1 MNAELIQEFRDGITD
16 FRAEKYSAARNAFL
30 WCVNIEPGSCDA
42 IRAVAITENNAEGP
56 STADQIT
63 RMWETRDTYGKL
75 LAACRL
81 PATHLNVKRETGM
94 WGVTTKLC
102 TLNDIVLAYA
112 DTLIDGS
119 RFDEAEEALRD
130 ANPNIPWTA
139 LTKTHLYYATR
150 RWNDVLTASEG
161 LSTARLHTHSDAVSD
176 PLEPDYWAQSLS
188 SLMAGEALC
197 HLEQYRAGI
206 ERLAAALE
214 CPNEKVSGHAA
225 YIAGLAYRS
234 VGDEKSSTEMLAL
247 AVSRTPTSEVLHASG
262 DPTVRLDITSA
273 EMIEGRA
280 DKWNYLTEPS
290 LLKERAQKAHD
301 SRESLLE
308 LANAEL
314 ADFIGLES
322 VKHQVLLLQAKTE
335 AAMARESKGMESA
348 SKNNH
353 MQFVGPPGC
362 IQGDALIAVN
372 RAGKGF
378 TMPLRDVVRKFNNL
392 ETNSSWAWDMNIPT
406 YVQREVNGNVRLGK
420 LAGAWHSGVKTT
432 YTVTTDTGR
441 TVRATDEHPFLTERG
456 WLRLDQLVV
465 GDEVHVRGVQ
475 SSKGRQSKPRYRTVC
490 VANHPYSGRRN
501 RVAIHR
507 LIAEAHHN
515 GMKYD
520 DFLSTVR
527 TGDTSTLKFLDPE
540 VWAVHHIDRDSS
552 NNDPS
557 NLQVLTHSEHFRLH
571 AEEGNT
577 TNVHTRIATEKVVS
591 VELFGEEDTYDLEV
605 EDDPHNFL
613 ANGFVVHNTGK
624 TTIARVVGKIF
635 AGLGIVAEDKFIESS
650 RADFVGNT
658 IGSTAL
664 KTKAMLEKAQG
675 GVLFIDE
682 AYALVYSGAGATD
695 MFGKE
700 ALDVIVAEMENR
712 RDDFVLIIAGY
723 PSDIEKLL
731 AVNDGLKS
739 RFSKK
744 IEFPSYTPEELWK
757 IAEVTAKK
765 RGSILGEGTREMLID
780 KVRTDMM
787 TKENGK
793 LIIDLAGNGRFI
805 RQAIESAEDNRDLRL
820 LEECRDLRIKMT
832 ELTPA
837 TLVTITAEDLKK
849 AVDVIANNHLGISGE
864 QG

>member
-1 MNAELIQEFRDGITD
+1 VNAELIQEFRDGITD

-353 MQFVGPPGC
+353 MQFVGPPG
-362 IQGDALIAVN
+362 
-372 RAGKGF
+372 
-378 TMPLRDVVRKFNNL
+378 P
-392 ETNSSWAWDMNIPT
+392 
-406 YVQREVNGNVRLGK
+406 
-420 LAGAWHSGVKTT
+420 
-432 YTVTTDTGR
+432 
-441 TVRATDEHPFLTERG
+441 
-456 WLRLDQLVV
+456 
-465 GDEVHVRGVQ
+465 
-475 SSKGRQSKPRYRTVC
+475 
-490 VANHPYSGRRN
+490 
-501 RVAIHR
+501 
-507 LIAEAHHN
+507 
-515 GMKYD
+515 
-520 DFLSTVR
+520 
-527 TGDTSTLKFLDPE
+527 
-540 VWAVHHIDRDSS
+540 
-552 NNDPS
+552 
-557 NLQVLTHSEHFRLH
+557 
-571 AEEGNT
+571 
-577 TNVHTRIATEKVVS
+577 
-591 VELFGEEDTYDLEV
+591 
-605 EDDPHNFL
+605 
-613 ANGFVVHNTGK
+613 GK